1 MPQNKQSEI
10 RVRYAPSPT
19 GHWHVGGVR
28 VVLYNWLYARKTGG
42 TFIVR
47 IEDTDQERSKREFE
61 LEIFDSLRWLG
72 LDYDEGPIWTKKEN
86 GATTSSEKGEYGPY
100 HQSERRDIYRNYL
113 TQLTEKGRAY
123 YCYCTKE
130 DLEAERQLLSAQ
142 GLPPKYGGH
151 CRNLTSPPVGKKPET
166 IRFRIPETVVKFHD
180 LIRGD
185 VSFDASLFGDIV
197 IAKDLDNPLYNFA
210 VVVDDELMH
219 ISHVIRGEEH
229 LSNTP
234 KQILFQKALGFR
246 APEYAHFPLILNPDR
261 SKMSKRYGETTLSG
275 YRDTGYLPEAM
286 VNFFL
291 LQGWHPKDNREVM
304 TPHEAAELFEF
315 KDVQK
320 TGAVFNEDK
329 LNWMNKEYLKK
340 LSNEELAQKV
350 APFLNRP
357 NQNGR
362 LADIVGAVRDH
373 MTTLKD
379 IDSLTTFFFEPPTYL
394 PELLVWKKDTPEV
407 AHGALAATR
416 DILKDLPGDRFTV
429 PGLTT
434 LLEPTTA
441 TLGRGSVLWPLR
453 VALSGLAASPDPFVI
468 AAILGKKEVLSRIE
482 LALSKI

>member
-320 TGAVFNEDK
+320 TGAV
-329 LNWMNKEYLKK
+329 
-340 LSNEELAQKV
+340 
-350 APFLNRP
+350 
-357 NQNGR
+357 
-362 LADIVGAVRDH
+362 
-373 MTTLKD
+373 
-379 IDSLTTFFFEPPTYL
+379 
-394 PELLVWKKDTPEV
+394 
-407 AHGALAATR
+407 
-416 DILKDLPGDRFTV
+416 
-429 PGLTT
+429 
-434 LLEPTTA
+434 
-441 TLGRGSVLWPLR
+441 
-453 VALSGLAASPDPFVI
+453 
-468 AAILGKKEVLSRIE
+468 
-482 LALSKI
+482 

>member
-47 IEDTDQERSKREFE
+47 IEDTDKERSESEFE
-61 LEIFDSLRWLG
+61 LEIFESMRWLG
-72 LDYDEGPIWTKKEN
+72 LDYDEGPVWTKNED
-86 GATTSSEKGEYGPY
+86 GTSTGSEKGDYGPY
-100 HQSERRDIYRNYL
+100 RQSERRDIYRNYL
-113 TQLTEKGRAY
+113 TQLIEKSHAY

-151 CRNLTSPPVGKKPET
+151 CRNLTSPPTGKKPET
-166 IRFRIPETVVKFHD
+166 IRFRIPETAVRFHD

-210 VVVDDELMH
+210 VVVDDELMK
-219 ISHVIRGEEH
+219 ISHIIRGEEH

-234 KQILFQKALGFR
+234 KQVLLQKALGFR
-246 APEYAHFPLILNPDR
+246 TPEYAHFPLILNPDR
-261 SKMSKRYGETTLSG
+261 SKMSKRYGETALSG
-275 YRDTGYLPEAM
+275 YRDAGYLSEAM

-304 TPHEAAELFEF
+304 TPREAAELFEF

-320 TGAVFNEDK
+320 AGAVFSEDK

-357 NQNGR
+357 SQNGR

-373 MTTLKD
+373 MTILKD
-379 IDSLTTFFFEPPTYL
+379 IDTLTTFFFELPTYA
-394 PELLVWKKDTPEV
+394 PDLLVWKKDTPP
-407 AHGALAATR
+407 ASRDALTAAR
-416 DILKDLPGDRFTV
+416 DTLANLPEDRFTV
-429 PGLTT
+429 PNLATAFEPLTVS
-434 LLEPTTA
+434 
-441 TLGRGSVLWPLR
+441 LGRGSVLWSLR

-468 AAILGKKEVLSRIE
+468 AAILGKKEVISRVE
-482 LALSKI
+482 LALSKL